1 MIKEDGIKIVNENH
15 ERLLRKESYYKKLK
29 RKLFFEFFVDLFCA
43 IGIVAS
49 VYMLGVLFVVLG
61 G

>member
-29 RKLFFEFFVDLFCA
+29 RKLFLDFIVDLFCA
-43 IGIVAS
+43 IGMIAF
-49 VYMLGVLFVVLG
+49 VYMLGILFVILG
-61 G
+61 W